1 MQARGPRVF
10 EMHAFGE
17 APLPQIHP
25 QPIAALVVPTT
36 AVKRA

>member
-17 APLPQIHP
+17 AALPQIHP
-25 QPIAALVVPTT
+25 QPIAALLEPMT